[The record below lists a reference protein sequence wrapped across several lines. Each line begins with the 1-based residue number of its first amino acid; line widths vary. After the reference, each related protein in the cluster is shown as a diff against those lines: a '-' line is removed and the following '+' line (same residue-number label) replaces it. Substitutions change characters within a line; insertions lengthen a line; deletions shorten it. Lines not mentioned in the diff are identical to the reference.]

1 MDWEQQPA
9 ATSPQ
14 PTETAPSPARTEA
27 LDKKG
32 KTGRITEMSRQQL
45 FAAFF
50 FAVFLFLLAQLYA
63 LFSGFLV
70 PLVWTII
77 FVLTFYPLYTW
88 LLLLLRERRTLASLI
103 MTLFIIQLVAIPV
116 FSFSSILASQVV
128 DFYTHVQ
135 EAVQSG
141 EVQGFLSRWQETYLG
156 QLWMR
161 WGPTIATSEIDL
173 PTLALKGANTVSQ
186 YVVGRAT
193 DVARNLFVFIFD
205 FLIMSFSLFFL
216 FRDGEE
222 LYKTLRDLIPME
234 PGHKDA
240 VFHQFYE
247 TVSAVVQGMLAT
259 AVAQGVLAGLG
270 FWALDMP
277 FSFFL
282 ACAAALSSL
291 QPIGGAALVWLPC
304 ALYLGFSGSWI
315 KGAILIGYGVLIISS
330 VDNIIKPII
339 IGGRTK
345 LPTLFLFFGIL
356 GGLQTY
362 GFLGIFLGPVVLATI
377 MAFVKIYREEY
388 AREPATL

>member
-1 MDWEQQPA
+1 
-9 ATSPQ
+9 
-14 PTETAPSPARTEA
+14 
-27 LDKKG
+27 
-32 KTGRITEMSRQQL
+32 MSRQQL

-103 MTLFIIQLVAIPV
+103 MTIFIINLVAVPV

-141 EVQGFLSRWQETYLG
+141 EVEGFLSQWRETYLG
-156 QLWMR
+156 QLWMK
-161 WGPTIATSEIDL
+161 WGPSIATSEMDL
-173 PTLALKGANTVSQ
+173 PNLALKGANTVSQ
-186 YVVGRAT
+186 YIVGRAT

-216 FRDGEE
+216 FRDGEG
-222 LYKTLRDLIPME
+222 LYKALRDLIPME

-240 VFHQFYE
+240 IFHQFYE

-259 AVAQGVLAGLG
+259 AAAQGILAGIG
-270 FWALDMP
+270 FWALGMP

-282 ACAAALSSL
+282 ACASALFSL

-304 ALYLGFSGSWI
+304 ALYLGFTGSWI
-315 KGAILIGYGVLIISS
+315 KAIILIGYGALIISG
-330 VDNIIKPII
+330 VDNIIKPLI